1 MPELQWILYYLIL
14 GLFVGYFSGLLG
26 IGGGLIMV
34 PVLIFLFEAQN
45 LPAHN
50 ILHLALGTSMATIL
64 FTSLSSTFQHH
75 AHRAVNWEMVRF
87 ITPGILLGTALGA
100 LIVGYVAT
108 LYLTIFF
115 ILFVYFAAT
124 QMLLGAKPDATRDYP
139 ALTEATTAGM
149 LIGAVSSIVSIGG
162 GVLSVPYLLW
172 HKLPL
177 RNAIA
182 TSAALGFPIAFGGTL
197 GYIATGNLQGADL
210 PAYSLG
216 YVYLPALLWLV
227 AGTMVTAPL
236 GAKATHRM
244 PVNRLKQIFA
254 LVLFALA
261 TRMLFKLM
269 VSHV

>member
-34 PVLIFLFEAQN
+34 PVLSFMFEVQN
-45 LPAHN
+45 LPSHH
-50 ILHLALGTSMATIL
+50 ILHLALGTSMAAIL
-64 FTSLSSTFQHH
+64 FTSLSSTLQHH
-75 AHRAVNWEMVRF
+75 KHKAVNWNLVRI
-87 ITPGILLGTALGA
+87 ITPGILLGTALSA
-100 LIVGYVAT
+100 LIVGYVST
-108 LYLTIFF
+108 FYLTIFF

-124 QMLLGAKPDATRDYP
+124 QMLLGVKPEATRDFP
-139 ALTEATTAGM
+139 ARMEASLAGVV
-149 LIGAVSSIVSIGG
+149 IGGVSSIVSIGG
-162 GVLSVPYLLW
+162 GVLSVPYLVW

-197 GYIATGNLQGADL
+197 AYIATGYFHGEAL
-210 PAYSLG
+210 PTYSLG

-227 AGTMVTAPL
+227 IGTMVTAPL
-236 GAKATHRM
+236 GAKATHNM
-244 PVNRLKQIFA
+244 PVNRLKRIFA

-261 TRMLFKLM
+261 TRMLFKLIM
-269 VSHV
+269 QM

>member
-1 MPELQWILYYLIL
+1 MPELQWIAYYLVL

-34 PVLIFLFEAQN
+34 PVLSFLFEAQN
-45 LPAHN
+45 IPARN

-64 FTSLSSTFQHH
+64 FTSISSTWQHH
-75 AHRAVNWEMVRF
+75 SHKAVNWDAVRF
-87 ITPGILLGTALGA
+87 ITPGILLGTAVGA

-108 LYLTIFF
+108 FYLAVFF
-115 ILFVYFAAT
+115 VLFVYFAAT
-124 QMLLGAKPDATRDYP
+124 QMLVGFKPHATRDYP
-139 ALTEATTAGM
+139 TRTEVTIAGM
-149 LIGAVSSIVSIGG
+149 VIGGISSIVSIGG

-172 HKLPL
+172 HKQPL
-177 RNAIA
+177 RHAIA

-197 GYIATGNLQGADL
+197 GYIATGYYRGEGL

-227 AGTMVTAPL
+227 MGTILTAPL

-244 PVNRLKQIFA
+244 PVDLLRKIFA
-254 LVLFALA
+254 LFLFVLA
-261 TRMLFKLM
+261 TKMLVKLFW
-269 VSHV
+269 